1 MAAFIHGA
9 IQAGATHPM
18 YPNIR
23 FSNPPSVG
31 KSPINDE
38 PIIAKRARKLLIGF
52 RFLVREFSV
61 MRELV
66 SALHAPTSLL

>member
-18 YPNIR
+18 YPNVR
-23 FSNPPSVG
+23 FSKPPSVG

-38 PIIAKRARKLLIGF
+38 PIMVKRAKKLLIGF
-52 RFLVREFSV
+52 RCLVRREFSV
-61 MRELV
+61 V
-66 SALHAPTSLL
+66 TSW